1 MSAYTENLVEEI
13 KRLESKIKLLK
24 ENDDPITDEANLLNV
39 LREKLQQ
46 ATNALSGGAQLLK
59 SSVEQGQP
67 VLKG

>member
-1 MSAYTENLVEEI
+1 MSAYTENLIEEI

-46 ATNALSGGAQLLK
+46 ANSALQGGAQLLK

>member
-46 ATNALSGGAQLLK
+46 ANSALSGGAQLLK